1 MKDRNQLIVL
11 GVLLGVLAVTAFT
24 VYRSRNS
31 ADDVIQPSVAMDTR
45 FTPLSVDNPALRLDI
60 LKRFLALEYT
70 GVHRS
75 IFSAT
80 LPPPPAPP
88 APPPQA
94 NLNPGP
100 PPGPPPLTVDAKYFG
115 YVSDL
120 GGAHRR
126 AFFAT
131 SNNEDVIIASEG
143 DTFMGR
149 FRVVRLTN
157 TIADVEEVSTGRHAT
172 LTLDEGAPRPE
183 GIAQ

>member
-1 MKDRNQLIVL
+1 MTRRTQFIVL
-11 GVLLGVLAVTAFT
+11 GVLLAVLAATAFNF
-24 VYRSRNS
+24 YRRGYSS
-31 ADDVIQPSVAMDTR
+31 EEDTPQPVSLNAK

-60 LKRFLALEYT
+60 LKRFLALEYK

-80 LPPPPAPP
+80 LPLPP
-88 APPPQA
+88 APPPSKQVIVA
-94 NLNPGP
+94 PGP

-115 YVSDL
+115 YVSDF
-120 GGAHRR
+120 GGNHRR

-131 SNNEDVIIASEG
+131 SNNEDVIIAGEG

-157 TIADVEEVSTGRHAT
+157 TTADVEEVSTGRRAT
-172 LTLDEGAPRPE
+172 LTLEEPSPTG
-183 GIAQ
+183 

>member
-1 MKDRNQLIVL
+1 MTTRTKTIVL
-11 GVLLGVLAVTAFT
+11 GVLLVVLAGTAFNF
-24 VYRSRNS
+24 YRTRYSS
-31 ADDVIQPSVAMDTR
+31 DEASPTPVSMDAR
-45 FTPLSVDNPALRLDI
+45 FTPLNVDNPALRLDI
-60 LKRFLALEYT
+60 LKRFLALEYK

-88 APPPQA
+88 PSKQQVVVA
-94 NLNPGP
+94 PGP

-115 YVSDL
+115 YVSDF
-120 GGAHRR
+120 GGSHRR

-131 SNNEDVIIASEG
+131 TNNEDVIIAGEG

-157 TIADVEEVSTGRHAT
+157 TTADVEEVSSGRRAT
-172 LTLDEGAPRPE
+172 LTLEEPPPNG
-183 GIAQ
+183 

>member
-1 MKDRNQLIVL
+1 MTRKTQFIVL
-11 GVLLGVLAVTAFT
+11 GVLLAALAATAFNF
-24 VYRSRNS
+24 YRTRYSSQGNS
-31 ADDVIQPSVAMDTR
+31 PQPISLDAK
-45 FTPLSVDNPALRLDI
+45 FTPLGVDNPALRLDI
-60 LKRFLALEYT
+60 LQRFLALEYK

-88 APPPQA
+88 PSQRVVVA
-94 NLNPGP
+94 PGP

-115 YVSDL
+115 YVSDY
-120 GGAHRR
+120 GGSHRR

-131 SNNEDVIIASEG
+131 TNNEDVIIAGEG

-157 TIADVEEVSTGRHAT
+157 TTADVEEVSSGRRAT
-172 LTLDEGAPRPE
+172 LTLEEPSPNG
-183 GIAQ
+183 